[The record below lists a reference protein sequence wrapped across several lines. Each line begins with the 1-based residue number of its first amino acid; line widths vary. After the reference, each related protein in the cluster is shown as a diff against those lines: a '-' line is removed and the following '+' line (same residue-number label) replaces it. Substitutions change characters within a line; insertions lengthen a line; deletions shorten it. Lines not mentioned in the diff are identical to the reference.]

1 MSRISNNQIF
11 EQSISSILSAQVRV
25 SEAQERVNTN
35 RAIVNPSDDPV
46 GAALTIRLTEELN
59 QLNQFQRNNDL
70 LTNSLE
76 QEEAVLRSI
85 NDAVTR
91 ARQLAIQAGN
101 GALGTADRAAIGL
114 EIETIRDQV
123 FDLFNSQDAD
133 GNFIFSGSQSQSPAF
148 RFDPTASGNVY
159 QFQGDQTVSRIQVSE
174 NVFLDSGDSGK
185 VIFEDVLAR
194 LNANLGASTAASAS
208 LSVSDQGTFDQFFLA
223 NYDAVTAAN
232 NNFRLTV
239 NGAGNQIAVTNVGTG
254 AALGTFNFSSGSPF
268 VFNGVE
274 FNLNAAAGDTVDFS
288 LNPPQ
293 KKNFAETLNDFAAVL
308 GNQNISAG
316 AYEQALNDVLVGLDN
331 GLETL
336 ANATSGIGGRLNV
349 AQSVLASNQDL
360 VISNEEARRDIR
372 EVDTAEAISDLAQQT
387 SALEAAQATFT
398 RVTQLSLFDFL

>member
-11 EQSISSILSAQVRV
+11 DQSINSILRAQVRV

-85 NDAVTR
+85 NDAVLR

-101 GALGTADRAAIGL
+101 GALGTQDRVAIGL

-133 GNFIFSGSQSQSPAF
+133 GNYIFAGSQSQSPAF
-148 RFDPTASGNVY
+148 AFDPTASGNVY
-159 QFQGDQTVSRIQVSE
+159 RFQGDETVSQIQISD
-174 NVFLDSGDSGK
+174 NVTLDAGDSGK

-194 LNANLGASTAASAS
+194 LSSGITASTAASANS
-208 LSVSDQGTFDQFFLA
+208 TISDQGSFDRFFLA

-239 NGAGNQIAVTNVGTG
+239 NGAGNQVAVTNVGTG
-254 AALGTFNFSSGSPF
+254 AALGTFNFNSGSPF
-268 VFNGVE
+268 VFNGIE
-274 FNLNAAAGDTVDFS
+274 FDLTAAPGDTIDFS
-288 LNPPQ
+288 LNTPQ
-293 KKNFAETLNDFAAVL
+293 KKNFAETLNDFSVVL
-308 GNQNISAG
+308 GNENISDS

-349 AQSVLASNQDL
+349 SQSVLASNQDL

-387 SALEAAQATFT
+387 SALEASQATFT